1 MSISRQNLSIVIVTL
16 KSENV
21 IHQCIKS
28 INKDM
33 PIIVVENSSNSKFK
47 EDLEKKYTNVKCTL
61 SFKNLGMG
69 SGNNLGIKLSS
80 TDYVLI
86 LNPDVILETNTIDE
100 IILAF
105 KTIQDFAIL
114 APILADK
121 NYPNYQLDQNN
132 EFSIQ
137 TEKAFKVKNV
147 DGFAMLLNKK
157 KLENILPKDISND
170 EQNYF
175 DENFFMY
182 LENDD
187 LCKRVIN
194 NGGNIYVVPKAK
206 INHLAAKSVDQKF
219 ADEVEFSRNWHW
231 IWSKFYFNKKHFG
244 FLKAFIEGFPRFFLS
259 ILKYLFFLLINNKTK
274 KKIYFNRASG
284 FYNATIG
291 KPSWYRPNFNE

>member
-1 MSISRQNLSIVIVTL
+1 MSISRQNLSILIVTL

-157 KLENILPKDISND
+157 KLENILPKEISND

-187 LCKRVIN
+187 LCKRAIN

-206 INHLAAKSVDQKF
+206 IKSLLMKLSF
-219 ADEVEFSRNWHW
+219 RE
-231 IWSKFYFNKKHFG
+231 IGIGFG
-244 FLKAFIEGFPRFFLS
+244 QNFI
-259 ILKYLFFLLINNKTK
+259 LIKNTLV
-274 KKIYFNRASG
+274 F
-284 FYNATIG
+284 
-291 KPSWYRPNFNE
+291 